1 MFDKRWKS
9 LELTNNCFDS
19 RDPVGAQLV
28 GFSSLHNLS
37 EIKRSDVWLQ
47 ATNFGAICR
56 KLIDLMLTLLN
67 NLLEISK
74 KICAND

>member
-28 GFSSLHNLS
+28 GFSSSRNLS
-37 EIKRSDVWLQ
+37 ETQRSDVWLQ
-47 ATNFGAICR
+47 ATNFGAICW
-56 KLIDLMLTLLN
+56 KLIDLMLTYR
-67 NLLEISK
+67 
-74 KICAND
+74 